1 MILSGIILLNYFLF
15 SFCNVLAYLK
25 RNVREIG
32 KTLLVYMLCT
42 NVMANSLD
50 F

>member
-1 MILSGIILLNYFLF
+1 MILLGIILFNYFFF
-15 SFCNVLAYLK
+15 SFCNVLVYLK

-32 KTLLVYMLCT
+32 KIFFVYMFCI
-42 NVMANSLD
+42 NVMVNLFD